1 MRVLG
6 CLRSSAFPN
15 TTLLAALLLL
25 PLAPVAQG
33 QTAYRPGDIVTT
45 NFPLQNRFRWT
56 NDTGQVY
63 TPSNTTIRLHDFE
76 GKIIFL
82 LFFDVW

>member
-1 MRVLG
+1 MRVFGSLQ
-6 CLRSSAFPN
+6 RAVFSKTA
-15 TTLLAALLLL
+15 LLPAMLLLL
-25 PLAPVAQG
+25 IAPVARG

-45 NFPLQNRFRWT
+45 NFSMQNRFRWT
-56 NDTGQVY
+56 NDTGQIY
-63 TPSNTTIRLHDFE
+63 TPSNTAIRLHDFE